1 MSYRIRICKNGA
13 TPLKVVLGVML
24 WMFCLSFPL
33 LTHAAE
39 EPGELTL
46 VVKNQYTDRAVADVA
61 ITVVE
66 RATSNSQTLQTNAQ
80 GHNEAFFIVVNNL
93 IRNAFEHKLAGQE
106 PISIHIKAHEL
117 VIINE
122 SKAASASSSRGY
134 GLGLGIVQRLCERND
149 WSFTL
154 QVEDNCAAASVA
166 WKVAAK
172 QTPQQA

>member
-66 RATSNSQTLQTNAQ
+66 RATTNSQTLQTNAQ
-80 GHNEAFFIVVNNL
+80 GRVTFTALNPGLYAITMAKSGYTTLVESSVRVVTRKNIQL
-93 IRNAFEHKLAGQE
+93 EFQLREQTVE
-106 PISIHIKAHEL
+106 
-117 VIINE
+117 VIE
-122 SKAASASSSRGY
+122 VR
-134 GLGLGIVQRLCERND
+134 
-149 WSFTL
+149 
-154 QVEDNCAAASVA
+154 SV
-166 WKVAAK
+166 
-172 QTPQQA
+172 